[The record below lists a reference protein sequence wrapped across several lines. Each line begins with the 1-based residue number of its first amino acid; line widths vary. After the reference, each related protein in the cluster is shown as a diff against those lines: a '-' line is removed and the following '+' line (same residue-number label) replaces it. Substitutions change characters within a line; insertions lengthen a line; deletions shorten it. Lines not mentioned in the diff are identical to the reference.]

1 MHATTPTNLSS
12 STSTA
17 VQGVPLAENA
27 SPPGRPY
34 GAKSRRVV
42 EAITSGFNTLH
53 RIAEFTQ
60 IDYRTVNSLVFSLE
74 QQGRLIAHSTA
85 VERRHRRFYV
95 ANAVDTRFKAES
107 AKAKPFKSQPVEADP
122 VLDQANE
129 HDNQVCDFGPLGISF
144 LLGGLPPQL
153 NRWSTQSRVTQTR
166 TRTHKSKTTG
176 SGN

>member
-17 VQGVPLAENA
+17 VQGAPLADSA

-34 GAKSRRVV
+34 GAKSRRVI
-42 EAITSGFNTLH
+42 EAISSGFNSLH

-95 ANAVDTRFKAES
+95 ANPADNQP
-107 AKAKPFKSQPVEADP
+107 AKADP
-122 VLDQANE
+122 VLKQSDE
-129 HDNQVCDFGPLGISF
+129 RDNQVCDFGPLGISF

-153 NRWSTQSRVTQTR
+153 SGWSTQPRVTQTR
-166 TRTHKSKTTG
+166 TRTHKSKTIR
-176 SGN
+176 SSN

>member
-17 VQGVPLAENA
+17 VQGAPLADSA

-34 GAKSRRVV
+34 GAKSRRVI
-42 EAITSGFNTLH
+42 EAISSGFNSLH

-95 ANAVDTRFKAES
+95 ANPVDNQP
-107 AKAKPFKSQPVEADP
+107 AKADP
-122 VLDQANE
+122 VLEQSDE
-129 HDNQVCDFGPLGISF
+129 RDNQVCDFGPLGISF

-153 NRWSTQSRVTQTR
+153 SGWSTQPRVTQTR
-166 TRTHKSKTTG
+166 TRTHKSKTIR
-176 SGN
+176 SSN

>member
-17 VQGVPLAENA
+17 VQGAPLADSA

-34 GAKSRRVV
+34 GAKSRRVI
-42 EAITSGFNTLH
+42 EAISSGFNSLH

-95 ANAVDTRFKAES
+95 ANPADNQP
-107 AKAKPFKSQPVEADP
+107 AKADP
-122 VLDQANE
+122 VLKQSDE
-129 HDNQVCDFGPLGISF
+129 RDNQVCDFGPLGISF

-153 NRWSTQSRVTQTR
+153 SGWSTQPRVTQTR
-166 TRTHKSKTTG
+166 TRTHKSKTME
-176 SGN
+176 SSN

>member
-12 STSTA
+12 STSTS
-17 VQGVPLAENA
+17 VQGAPLADHA

-34 GAKSRRVV
+34 GAKSRRVI
-42 EAITSGFNTLH
+42 EAISSGFNSLH

-95 ANAVDTRFKAES
+95 ANPVDIQP
-107 AKAKPFKSQPVEADP
+107 AKAKPFEAQPVEADP
-122 VLDQANE
+122 ALDQANE
-129 HDNQVCDFGPLGISF
+129 RDNQVCDFGPLGISF

-153 NRWSTQSRVTQTR
+153 GWSTQPRVAQTR
-166 TRTHKSKTTG
+166 TRTHKSKTIR
-176 SGN
+176 SSN

>member
-17 VQGVPLAENA
+17 VQGAPLADSA

-34 GAKSRRVV
+34 GAKSRRVF
-42 EAITSGFNTLH
+42 EAISSGFNTLH

-74 QQGRLIAHSTA
+74 QQGRLIAHSMA

-95 ANAVDTRFKAES
+95 AKAGDTRVEVES
-107 AKAKPFKSQPVEADP
+107 ANTKPVDAGSVH
-122 VLDQANE
+122 DQSSAR
-129 HDNQVCDFGPLGISF
+129 DNQVCDFGPLGISF
-144 LLGGLPPQL
+144 LVGGLPPQL
-153 NRWSTQSRVTQTR
+153 NRWST
-166 TRTHKSKTTG
+166 
-176 SGN
+176 